1 MPSQYEIFF
10 WGGKQWKVVFS
21 RCRSVSRRNQVCHY
35 HRKPTFSG
43 VYMHFDSVL
52 PATYKFSMIYT
63 SFFRCFSICSNWTN
77 FHSKLVFVKDIFL
90 KGGWPMS
97 FIDECFKT
105 FLGWLYPTFVL
116 SFLWELSLQIR
127 TKLQKVLK
135 GTLGCSKIQIVFK
148 NQMNLSNVFHFKHCF
163 PYDLMSCALYKFWC
177 GRCSASYYGET
188 DRHLIV
194 GSGEHISI
202 SPLIF
207 GKVEPSAEGSV
218 RDRLLFCNHNPSF
231 DGFTI
236 LAQGLISFY

>member
-97 FIDECFKT
+97 LIDECFKT
-105 FLGWLYPTFVL
+105 FLGWLYPTLVL

-148 NQMNLSNVFHFKHCF
+148 NQMNLSNVFYFKHCF
-163 PYDLMSCALYKFWC
+163 PYDLMFCALYKFWC

-207 GKVEPSAEGSV
+207 GKVELSAEGSV